1 MSYPP
6 PQAKPPTNMTSTRLP
21 TYFISHGGGPW
32 PYVPQMRLAARELE
46 ASLVDIPR
54 QLGIAPKAILMISAH
69 WEESTFTVMAN
80 RAPPMLYDYDGFPEN
95 TYAVIYP
102 APGSPE
108 LATRVQALIEI
119 SGLPARLDLERGFDH
134 GTFCPMAVMYPDA
147 NVPTVQLSL
156 RAGLDPAEHLALGRA
171 LAPLRDEGV
180 LIVGSG
186 LSYHNLRALGPAGSA
201 PSAAFDAW
209 LQNTLLAI
217 SAADRDRKLIAWDG
231 APAARLAHP
240 REEHLLPLMVAVGAA
255 NGDGGH
261 CVYHE
266 ETAFGGIVASSFRFG
281 DALVE
286 KIAA

>member
-1 MSYPP
+1 MI
-6 PQAKPPTNMTSTRLP
+6 STRLP

-46 ASLVDIPR
+46 LSLVDIPR
-54 QLGIAPKAILMISAH
+54 QLGAAPKAILMISAH
-69 WEESTFTVMAN
+69 WEEAIFTLMAN
-80 RAPPMLYDYDGFPEN
+80 RAPPMLYDYYGFPES
-95 TYAVIYP
+95 TYAVVYA

-108 LATRVQALIEI
+108 LAARAGALIES
-119 SGLPARLDLERGFDH
+119 SGVSSRLDVERGFDH

-180 LIVGSG
+180 LIIGSG
-186 LSYHNLRALGPAGSA
+186 LSYHNLGALGPTGSA

-209 LQNTLLAI
+209 LQNTLLTANTT
-217 SAADRDRKLIAWDG
+217 DRERLLIEWEK

-255 NGDGGH
+255 NGDEGH

-266 ETAFGGIVASSFRFG
+266 QAAFGNIVASSFRFG
-281 DALVE
+281 DAVVE
-286 KIAA
+286 KNAA

>member
-1 MSYPP
+1 MI
-6 PQAKPPTNMTSTRLP
+6 TTRLP

-32 PYVPQMRLAARELE
+32 PYVPQMRLAARDLE
-46 ASLVDIPR
+46 ASLVDIPL
-54 QLGIAPKAILMISAH
+54 QLGITPKAILMISAH
-69 WEESTFTVMAN
+69 WEEPTFTVMAN
-80 RAPPMLYDYDGFPEN
+80 RAPAMIYDYYGFPEN
-95 TYAVIYP
+95 TYAVLYP

-108 LATRVQALIEI
+108 LAARVKTLIEN
-119 SGLPARLDLERGFDH
+119 SGMSSRLDGERGFDH

-186 LSYHNLRALGPAGSA
+186 LSYHNLSALGPAGTA

-209 LQNTLLAI
+209 LQNTLLDS
-217 SAADRDRKLIAWDG
+217 SAADRDHKLVAWEQ

-255 NGDGGH
+255 EGDQGF

-266 ETAFGGIVASSFRFG
+266 QAAFGGIVASSFRFG
-281 DALVE
+281 DAAIQKLV
-286 KIAA
+286 A